1 MSRPSFNSEDST
13 IAAPVAKQHPYQFER
28 YGQIIHDNYAWLKDP
43 HYPTVDNPEILDY
56 LKAENAFFEQQM
68 APHAPLTKSLFAEM
82 KARLQEDEQAVPWQ
96 DGDYLYWWSFRPGGQ
111 YRAWYRQLRDQEGND
126 QLLIDEAAEAEGHEY
141 FRMGTLAI
149 SPDGNLAAWSCDT
162 NGAERFTLKIRDLE
176 SGQDIETI
184 TEVMNGRVVWSADS
198 KALLYTEVNENWRSY
213 RALRHIIGQDIATD
227 REIYREQDDGF
238 RISLS
243 RSQDR
248 QWVFLE
254 TGNHQ
259 TSEVYLIPADDIDAT
274 PDIVSPRKT
283 GRLYSMD
290 SGQDKFWILTNDEH
304 VNFRLA
310 SASFED
316 PGNWQT
322 EIAGSDQLYLTGLHA
337 FSRHLLLSAR
347 KAGLD
352 QIILRNTDGK
362 LEFIAFPEASYS
374 VGLDHNPSYDPVCYR
389 LRYESM
395 VTPPTIYD
403 YDPDSRQLHTLKI
416 QEVPSGYDAD
426 AYTSERLMLPARD
439 GVLVPTT
446 VVYRKDFKK
455 DGQGKLLLY
464 GYGAYGISIAPYF
477 STSRLSLLDRGFA
490 YAIAHIRGGDDLGY
504 QWYLD
509 GKLEKRWNSFHDF
522 TDVAKGLIA
531 HKFTVA
537 GNIAIHGGSA
547 GGELMGVVSNTD
559 PELWGTVVAEVPF
572 VDVLNTM
579 LDESLPLTPG
589 EWPEWGNPI
598 TDEKAFSLILSYSP
612 YDNVKA
618 QAYPPML
625 ITGGLNDPRVTYWE
639 PAKWTARLRATK
651 SDDNELLCKIN
662 MGAGHGG
669 KSGRYARLEETA
681 EAYSFIL
688 THIKPSS

>member
-1 MSRPSFNSEDST
+1 MSQSSSLPRP
-13 IAAPVAKQHPYQFER
+13 PVARKIAHSFTL
-28 YGQIIHDNYAWLKDP
+28 HDKTVQDEYAWLKDP

-56 LKAENAFFEQQM
+56 LKQENAFFEQAM
-68 APHAPLTKSLFAEM
+68 KPRTALTDQLFSEM

-96 DGDYLYWWSFRPGGQ
+96 DGDYLYWWSFQSGGQ
-111 YRAWYRQLRDQEGND
+111 YRTWYRRLMADTEDKKQI
-126 QLLIDEAAEAEGHEY
+126 LIDEAAEADGHDY
-141 FRMGTLAI
+141 FRLGALSI
-149 SPDGNLAAWSCDT
+149 SPDGRLAAWSCDN
-162 NGAERFTLKIRDLE
+162 NGAERFTLQIRDLE
-176 SGQDIETI
+176 SGKDIET
-184 TEVMNGRVVWSADS
+184 VSSVVNGGVIWSADS
-198 KALLYTEVNENWRSY
+198 RAVLYTEVNNNWRAY
-213 RALRHIIGQDIATD
+213 RAMRHIVGEDSGND

-238 RISLS
+238 RVSLS

-248 QWVFLE
+248 QWIFLE
-254 TGNHQ
+254 SGNHQ
-259 TSEVYLIPADDIDAT
+259 TSEIYLIPADDVDSQ
-274 PDIVSPRKT
+274 PDLISPRKT
-283 GRLYSMD
+283 GRLYSVD
-290 SGQDKFWILTNDEH
+290 SGQDKLWILTNDTH

-310 SASFED
+310 SASFETLSD
-316 PGNWQT
+316 WKT
-322 EIAGSDQLYLTGLHA
+322 EIEGSDKLYLTGLHA
-337 FSRHLLLSAR
+337 FSRHLLLTAR
-347 KAGLD
+347 KEGLD
-352 QIILRNTDGK
+352 QIILRHSDSR
-362 LEFIAFPEASYS
+362 LEYIEFPEASYS
-374 VGLDHNPSYDPVCYR
+374 VSLDHNPAYDPVYYR

-403 YDPDSRQLHTLKI
+403 YDPDSKKLGFLKR
-416 QEVPSGYDAD
+416 QEVPSGYEAES
-426 AYTSERLMLPARD
+426 YTSERLMIPAKD
-439 GVLVPTT
+439 GVLVPVT

-522 TDVAKGLIA
+522 SQVARGLID
-531 HKFTVA
+531 HQFTKA

-559 PELWGTVVAEVPF
+559 PELWGAVVAEVPF

-598 TDEKAFSLILSYSP
+598 TDEKAFNLILSYSP

-618 QAYPPML
+618 QSYPPML

-651 SDDNELLCKIN
+651 NDNNELLCKIN

-681 EAYSFIL
+681 EAYSFIISHL
-688 THIKPSS
+688 GE

>member
-1 MSRPSFNSEDST
+1 MSQSSALPSP
-13 IAAPVAKQHPYQFER
+13 PVAQKRAHSFTLHGKTLQDE
-28 YGQIIHDNYAWLKDP
+28 YAWLKDP
-43 HYPTVDNPEILDY
+43 HYPTVNDPDILDY
-56 LKAENAFFEQQM
+56 LKQENAFFEQAMKPRATLIDQ
-68 APHAPLTKSLFAEM
+68 LFSEM

-96 DGDYLYWWSFRPGGQ
+96 DGDYLYWWSFQSGSQ
-111 YRAWYRQLRDQEGND
+111 YRAWYRRLMADTEDKKQI
-126 QLLIDEAAEAEGHEY
+126 LIDEAAEAEGYDY
-141 FRMGTLAI
+141 FRLGALSI
-149 SPDGNLAAWSCDT
+149 SPDGRLAAWTCDN
-162 NGAERFTLKIRDLE
+162 NGAERFTLQIRDLE
-176 SGQDIETI
+176 SGKDIET
-184 TEVMNGRVVWSADS
+184 VSSVVNGAVVWSADS
-198 KALLYTEVNENWRSY
+198 RAVLYTEVNDNWRNY
-213 RALRHIIGQDIATD
+213 RAMRHIIGEDSSQD

-238 RISLS
+238 RVSLS

-248 QWVFLE
+248 QWIFLE
-254 TGNHQ
+254 SGNHQ
-259 TSEVYLIPADDIDAT
+259 TSEIYLIPTDDIDSP
-274 PDIVSPRKT
+274 PDLISPRKT
-283 GRLYSMD
+283 GRLYSVD
-290 SGQDKFWILTNDEH
+290 SGQGKLWILTNDDH

-310 SASFED
+310 SASFD
-316 PGNWQT
+316 TASDWQT
-322 EIAGSDQLYLTGLHA
+322 EIAGSDLLYLTGLHA
-337 FSRHLLLSAR
+337 FSDHLLLSAR
-347 KAGLD
+347 KEGLD
-352 QIILRNTDGK
+352 QIILRHPDGQ
-362 LEFIAFPEASYS
+362 LEYIEFPEASYS
-374 VGLDHNPSYDPVCYR
+374 VSFDHNPAYDPVYYR

-403 YDPDSRQLHTLKI
+403 YDPDSKTLRFLKR
-416 QEVPSGYDAD
+416 QEVPSGYDPE
-426 AYTSERLMLPARD
+426 AYSSERLMIKARD
-439 GVLVPTT
+439 GVSVPVT
-446 VVYRKDFKK
+446 VVYRKDFEK
-455 DGQGKLLLY
+455 DGEGKLLLY

-522 TDVAKGLIA
+522 SDVAKGLIE
-531 HKFTVA
+531 HHFTKA
-537 GNIAIHGGSA
+537 GKIAIHGGSA

-559 PELWGTVVAEVPF
+559 PNLWGAVVAEVPF

-598 TDEKAFSLILSYSP
+598 TDKKAFDLILSYSP

-618 QAYPPML
+618 QSYPPML

-651 SDDNELLCKIN
+651 SDNNELLCKIN

-681 EAYSFIL
+681 EAYSFVISHL
-688 THIKPSS
+688 AD